1 MKGDTYHE
9 KALKVLI
16 KETFVCGA
24 LGLIIYEVHDMTRA
38 KIKKIKDESW
48 REAWDIGYKS
58 GYTAGRFDGLF
69 KALSNKCITREEFDE
84 LIKEN

>member
-1 MKGDTYHE
+1 
-9 KALKVLI
+9 
-16 KETFVCGA
+16 
-24 LGLIIYEVHDMTRA
+24 MTRA

-69 KALSNKCITREEFDE
+69 KALGNKCITREEFDE

>member
-1 MKGDTYHE
+1 MK

-16 KETFVCGA
+16 KETFICGA

-38 KIKKIKDESW
+38 KIKKIKEESW

-69 KALSNKCITREEFDE
+69 KALGNKCITREEFDE

>member
-1 MKGDTYHE
+1 MK
-9 KALKVLI
+9 KALKVFI

-38 KIKKIKDESW
+38 KIKKIKEESW

-69 KALSNKCITREEFDE
+69 KALGNKCITREEFDE

>member
-1 MKGDTYHE
+1 MK

-38 KIKKIKDESW
+38 KIKKIKEESW
-48 REAWDIGYKS
+48 REAWDIGY
-58 GYTAGRFDGLF
+58 
-69 KALSNKCITREEFDE
+69 
-84 LIKEN
+84 

>member
-1 MKGDTYHE
+1 MK

-16 KETFVCGA
+16 KETCVCGA

-38 KIKKIKDESW
+38 KIEKIKDESW
-48 REAWDIGYKS
+48 REAWNIGYKS
-58 GYTAGRFDGLF
+58 GYTAGRFDGLI
-69 KALSNKCITREEFDE
+69 KALGNKCITREEFDE